1 MGSRAIPQVD
11 MLGVS
16 KSLRIQRKPIL
27 KFVPP
32 IGLSCVNYRV
42 MEELDYFYLACQQYR
57 DYYRDPFNKMQR
69 PSLFAQYHENCGI
82 KPDRNYEALI
92 GPGYWVKERQ
102 PVVYPEK
109 CSQRMYLDGSIRIDA
124 HFSRNSSTVFKR

>member
-1 MGSRAIPQVD
+1 MGSRSIPQVD

-16 KSLRIQRKPIL
+16 KSLRLQRKPIL
-27 KFVPP
+27 KFVPL

-42 MEELDYFYLACQQYR
+42 LEELDYFYLDCQNHR
-57 DYYRDPFNKMQR
+57 DYYRDPVNKMQR
-69 PSLFAQYHENCGI
+69 SKLFAYHHDNCGT

-92 GPGYWVKERQ
+92 RPGYWVKERQ

-109 CSQRMYLDGSIRIDA
+109 YSQRMNLGGSIRIDA